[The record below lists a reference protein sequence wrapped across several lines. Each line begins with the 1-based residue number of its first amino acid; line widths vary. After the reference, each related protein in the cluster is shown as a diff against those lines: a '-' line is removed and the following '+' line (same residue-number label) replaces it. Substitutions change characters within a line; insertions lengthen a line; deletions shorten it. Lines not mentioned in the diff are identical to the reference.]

1 MFRKHESGRTMILPS
16 ITTSTFSNSQIWILA
31 LVWRNRKIR
40 FCGNERERRLEM
52 KWWEGRSARAVR
64 AGASRDAR
72 ATKHQQRPILRC
84 RRAIERSGP

>member
-1 MFRKHESGRTMILPS
+1 MFRPHESGRTMILPS

-52 KWWEGRSARAVR
+52 VEREVSACGWWGRFATRERDEESKADDSAVPAC
-64 AGASRDAR
+64 D
-72 ATKHQQRPILRC
+72 
-84 RRAIERSGP
+84 